1 MIIIAYVALL
11 QVKNAEKRHGKEQSM
26 AKDKRGRKLPK
37 GIRQRGSKFEGRFM
51 YKGMTYIVH
60 ASTVTKVQKEI
71 TELKYKLEHGCFVG
85 REKVIL
91 DEWFKVWL
99 EEYKKNRVKIGTYT
113 SYEKYYRFCIHERM
127 GEMSLTDIRGVD
139 VQKFYNDLVKDG
151 YALSSIK
158 VASAVLNGCLRQA
171 MRNGL
176 IEQNPVRL
184 AELPRQKEKK
194 TRIAMTKEQQALFME
209 YAKESYLYNFFAVML
224 RTGLRRGEMQGL
236 KYSDVD
242 KKNNVLHVR
251 RTLKRIEGQGYIE
264 DTPKTRTSKR
274 DIPLTA
280 DILFYIE
287 VQRNYWVLKVEKM
300 DRYLFCNENGEPIS
314 RERIQGEIDR
324 IIKRIHAA
332 GYDFPRI
339 TSHVFRHTFATRAI
353 EAGMPPQVLKTIL
366 GHSSLA
372 MTMDLYSHVL
382 PDVKAEEM
390 NKIADVF

>member
-1 MIIIAYVALL
+1 MAYVALL

-37 GIRQRGSKFEGRFM
+37 GIRQRYNGFEGRFM
-51 YKGMTYIVH
+51 YKGERHLVH
-60 ASTVTKVQKEI
+60 GETI
-71 TELKYKLEHGCFVG
+71 TETQKKMTELRYKLEHGFFVSK
-85 REKVIL
+85 EKIVFDDWMQI
-91 DEWFKVWL
+91 WF
-99 EEYKKNRVKIGTYT
+99 EEYKKNNVKLGTYQT
-113 SYEKYYRFCIHERM
+113 YLTLYNSQIKDKFGDMLLTEIRGEHIQNFYNELIKEKY
-127 GEMSLTDIRGVD
+127 
-139 VQKFYNDLVKDG
+139 
-151 YALSSIK
+151 ALKTIK
-158 VASAVLNGCLRQA
+158 VIGAIINGSLKQAVKNR
-171 MRNGL
+171 L
-176 IEQNPVRL
+176 IEINPVG
-184 AELPRQKEKK
+184 AVEIPQKARITKK
-194 TRIAMTKEQQALFME
+194 ERIAMTREQQELFME

-242 KKNNVLHVR
+242 RKNNVLHVR
-251 RTLKRIEGQGYIE
+251 RTLKQIEGQGYME

-280 DILFYIE
+280 DILSYIE
-287 VQRNYWVLKVEKM
+287 VQRNFWGLKVEKM

-339 TSHVFRHTFATRAI
+339 TSHVFRHAFATRAI

>member
-1 MIIIAYVALL
+1 
-11 QVKNAEKRHGKEQSM
+11 M
-26 AKDKRGRKLPK
+26 AVDKRGRKLPK
-37 GIRQRGSKFEGRFM
+37 GIRQRGEEFEGRFM
-51 YKGMTYIVH
+51 YKGQRYSVYGKN
-60 ASTVTKVQKEI
+60 VTEVQKKI
-71 TELKYKLEHGCFVG
+71 TELKYKLEHGLFVS
-85 REKVIL
+85 RERIIL

-99 EEYKKNRVKIGTYT
+99 EEYKKNRIKIGTYT
-113 SYEKYYRFCIHERM
+113 NYEKYYCSCISKNM
-127 GEMSLTDIRGVD
+127 GNMLLTDIKGID
-139 VQKFYNDLVKDG
+139 VQKLYNSMVKEG
-151 YALSSIK
+151 YALSSIRI
-158 VASAVLNGCLRQA
+158 ASAVLNGCLQQA

-184 AELPRQKEKK
+184 AEMPRQKEKK
-194 TRIAMTKEQQALFME
+194 RRIAMTKEEQALFME
-209 YAKESYLYNFFAVML
+209 YAKESYLYNFFAIML

-251 RTLKRIEGQGYIE
+251 RTLKRIEGMGYFE

-274 DIPLTA
+274 DIPLTT
-280 DILFYIE
+280 DILHYIDL
-287 VQRNYWVLKVEKM
+287 QRNYWDFKVERM
-300 DRYLFCNENGEPIS
+300 DRYLFCNEDGKPIS

-324 IIKRIHAA
+324 TIKRIHAA